1 MSLNSWPGGFVATVK
16 VIAGSAGL
24 NSWVV
29 SLSLPSGAAVTDAW
43 SAQNTDT
50 SGAVSFRNVSYNGAV
65 GAGASTEFG
74 FQGTGNGPTGT
85 ATCARA

>member
-1 MSLNSWPGGFVATVK
+1 MATVR
-16 VIAGSAGL
+16 VTAGPAGL
-24 NSWVV
+24 NGWVV
-29 SLSLPSGAAVTDAW
+29 NLTLPSGATVTNAW
-43 SAQNTDT
+43 SAQTT
-50 SGAVSFRNVSYNGAV
+50 GSSGDVSFRNVSYNSTV